1 MLKKYLTTEEKADAI
16 EARFGTLK
24 HIRRVNELL
33 INSATELL
41 RRAKEH
47 DASKL
52 ESPEVEFFDQYTAQI
67 ATLTY
72 GSPEYTAAL
81 EAIKPALDHHYANNT
96 HHSEHY
102 ADGINDMDLYDL
114 LEMLLD
120 WKAAGERQNDGNI
133 LKSLE
138 INRSRYKISDQLL
151 RILHNTAHR
160 YLR

>member
-1 MLKKYLTTEEKADAI
+1 MPNTYLNNEEKAEAM

-33 INSATELL
+33 ITAAQELL
-41 RRAKEH
+41 ERAKKH

-52 ESPEVEFFDQYTAQI
+52 ESPEVELFDQHTSRLAS
-67 ATLTY
+67 LTY

-81 EAIKPALDHHYANNT
+81 EAIKPALDHHYANNS

-102 ADGINDMDLYDL
+102 AEGINDMDLFDI

-120 WKAAGERQNDGNI
+120 WKAAGERQTNGNI

-138 INRSRYKISDQLL
+138 VNRSRYKISDQLL